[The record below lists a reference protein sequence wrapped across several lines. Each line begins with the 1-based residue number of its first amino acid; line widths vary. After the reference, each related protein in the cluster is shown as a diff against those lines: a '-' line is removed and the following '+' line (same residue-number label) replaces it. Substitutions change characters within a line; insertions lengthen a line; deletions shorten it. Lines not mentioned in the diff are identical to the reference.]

1 MSNRAIYAIMAI
13 VAIAAVIGI
22 YVLAQGS
29 NEDPPVAAD
38 KAKPT
43 TPGTGFTGPGHGPA
57 ASPSLPGGGSG
68 SAIPGNLPDKVKEY
82 AANGA
87 IIRDHRSGTH
97 APIDLDPNARPAN
110 THKLQPTLTKA
121 VADRVREVM
130 HECVAT
136 LPASARGTNP
146 RLEGSINI
154 AITAK
159 QVSINKASINVRDV
173 NGDAAEVTRQCIEQ
187 KSLAITHPAG
197 DEDDL
202 TSYDINLS
210 FALI

>member
-1 MSNRAIYAIMAI
+1 MSNRVIYAIMAI
-13 VAIAAVIGI
+13 VVIAAVVGI
-22 YVLAQGS
+22 YVMVQGPA
-29 NEDPPVAAD
+29 EDPQVTAETRPAP
-38 KAKPT
+38 PT
-43 TPGTGFTGPGHGPA
+43 SGFAGPGHGPA
-57 ASPSLPGGGSG
+57 TSPSLPSVGSG
-68 SAIPGNLPDKVKEY
+68 SANLDNLPDKVREY
-82 AANGA
+82 ASNGA
-87 IIRDHRSGTH
+87 IVRDHRTGTH
-97 APIDLDPNARPAN
+97 APIDVDPNARPAN
-110 THKLQPTLTKA
+110 THKLPSTLTKA
-121 VADRVREVM
+121 VADRVRDVM

-159 QVSINKASINVRDV
+159 QVSVNTATINVRDV
-173 NGDAAEVTRQCIEQ
+173 NGEAAEATRTCIEQ
-187 KSLAITHPAG
+187 KTLAITHAAA